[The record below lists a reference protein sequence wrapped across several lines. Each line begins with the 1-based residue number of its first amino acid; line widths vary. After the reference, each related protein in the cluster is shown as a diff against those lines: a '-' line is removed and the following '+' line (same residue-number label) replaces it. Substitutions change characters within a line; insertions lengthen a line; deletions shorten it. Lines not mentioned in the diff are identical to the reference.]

1 MKTLPSRVWCAI
13 AVLMGLPLYA
23 ATAAPSRDEVLAA
36 MLRATNFFSE
46 QVAVSGGYV
55 YYVSPDFSRRLGEG
69 VAEATEIWV
78 QPPGTPRIGEAYLT
92 AWEATGNLFYRDAAL
107 AAGQALLYGQLE
119 SGGWRN
125 SINFNPSGERLD
137 LYRNDQGSKKG
148 KNFTTLD
155 DDITQSAL
163 SFLIRLDAALSFRDS
178 KIHDAVTYA
187 LPRLYAAQYANG
199 AFPQGW
205 TGPVPAQ
212 PVVAA
217 AYPTYDWRT
226 EGRIKEYW
234 NQYTLND
241 GLVGTVTRT
250 LRRAHDAYDDPE
262 ALAAL
267 VKLGDFLVLAQMPD
281 PQPAWAQQ
289 YGPEMHPIW
298 ARAFEPPAVSG
309 RESEDAMI
317 TLIRLAECTKNPDL
331 LKPVPSGVKYLEA
344 SLLPDGQLARYY
356 ELENNKP
363 LYMQRNGQGYELTN
377 DDSNLPDHYGWK
389 NPHQL
394 ELIKTA
400 YRAVAAGQS
409 LEPVFAASR
418 PDPDEVARIVAALD
432 GEGRWLTTSDG
443 DPERLVGQPKFA
455 VGETYISSAL
465 FADHLEYLSAY
476 VQRSEN
482 P

>member
-1 MKTLPSRVWCAI
+1 MKNALRWASCSVA
-13 AVLMGLPLYA
+13 ALMGLPLCA
-23 ATAAPSRDEVLAA
+23 AAAPSRHEVLSA
-36 MLRATNFFSE
+36 MLRAATYFRE
-46 QVAVSGGYV
+46 KVAVSGGYV
-55 YYVSPDFSRRLGEG
+55 YYVTPDFSRRLGEG

-92 AWEATGNLFYRDAAL
+92 AWEATGNPYYRDAAL
-107 AAGQALLYGQLE
+107 AAGQALLHGQLE

-125 SINFNPSGERLD
+125 SINFNPSGERAD
-137 LYRNDQGSKKG
+137 LYRHGKGSKKG
-148 KNFTTLD
+148 KNFSTLD

-163 SFLIRLDAALSFRDS
+163 SFLIRLDAALSFRDNE
-178 KIHDAVTYA
+178 IHEAVNYA
-187 LPRLYAAQYANG
+187 LPRLYAAQFANG

-205 TGPVPAQ
+205 TGPVPEQ
-212 PVVAA
+212 PVLAA
-217 AYPTYDWRT
+217 SYPTYDWRT

-250 LRRAHDAYDDPE
+250 LRRAHEAYDDPE

-267 VKLGDFLVLAQMPD
+267 GKLGDFLVLAQMPA

-298 ARAFEPPAVSG
+298 ARAFEPPAISG
-309 RESEDAMI
+309 RESEDAML
-317 TLIRLAECTKNPDL
+317 TLVRLAETTKNLDL
-331 LKPVPSGVKYLEA
+331 LKPIPAGVKYLEA
-344 SLLPDGQLARYY
+344 SRLPDGQLARYY
-356 ELENNKP
+356 ELESNKP
-363 LYMQRNGQGYELTN
+363 LYMQRAGKGYELTH

-400 YRAVAAGQS
+400 YRAVAAGQP
-409 LEPVFAASR
+409 LEPIFAA
-418 PDPDEVARIVAALD
+418 PDPDPEDIARIIADLD
-432 GEGRWLTTSDG
+432 EEGRWVTTFDG
-443 DPERLVGQPKFA
+443 NEERLVGQPEFA
-455 VGETYISSAL
+455 VGETYISSAR
-465 FADHLEYLSAY
+465 FADHMESLS
-476 VQRSEN
+476 SFLKLSGK